1 MSHKSSSHVVNGSA
15 KMPIGIDDFKELM
28 ETGCFFVDKSD
39 FISELLRTGSKV
51 TLITRPRRFGKT
63 LNLSMLRYFF
73 SNHQAKENQKLFEH
87 LAVSQ
92 DADAMA
98 SMGQYPVIMLS
109 LKGVKSPT
117 LDEQLVYFKKIMSG
131 LYEEHMY
138 LYEHLDPINAAHFD
152 CIRQEKSNE
161 AQLAYSL
168 KNLIEFIE
176 RYHKK
181 KVVVLI
187 DEYDQPLLNAF
198 RGGFEETFGL
208 FFRNFMGAALKGN
221 NALRFSVVTG
231 IMQMAGSGMFSDFN
245 NADVYNLLD
254 ERYATAFGFSEQEV
268 HELLSDQGKKEKL
281 TEVKH
286 WYNGYL
292 FGENHVMY
300 NPWSV
305 LKYVSRGCIPKAYW
319 ADTSDNQLLKKEL
332 YAIGE
337 GTRARFLAL
346 LAESGKILVDLRES
360 LYFSEVGVDKEHA
373 LWVLL
378 LSAGYLKAVIKPGS
392 PSGMVRV
399 ELLVPNEEVRFIFRH
414 LFQGWLT
421 EALGSQDQMS
431 ELATQLVEGRV
442 TSFCQSLQNF
452 FLSSVSS
459 HDVRADTA
467 ESFYHGF
474 LLGLFSMIN
483 PTHTGHVRSNM
494 ESGLGRFDIAL
505 EPRNPNQGNP
515 GIIFEIKR
523 LDKILLINK
532 TEKQIEKLLEQDA
545 KKGLAQIT
553 EKAYDAELRARG
565 IEKIAHVSLAFCGK
579 QMTFVCKEPDSV
591 SS

>member
-15 KMPIGIDDFKELM
+15 KLPIGIDDFKELM
-28 ETGCFFVDKSD
+28 EAGCSFVDKSD
-39 FISELLRTGSKV
+39 FITELLRTGSKV

-73 SNHQAKENQKLFEH
+73 SNHHAKENQKLFKQ

-92 DADAMA
+92 DPEAMEA
-98 SMGQYPVIMLS
+98 MGQYPVIMLS
-109 LKGVKSPT
+109 LKGVKSSS
-117 LDEQLVYFKKIMSG
+117 LEEQLDYVKTIMQG
-131 LYEEHMY
+131 LYDSHMY
-138 LYEHLDPINAAHFD
+138 LYSQLNNHERLLFDRVCQRTLD
-152 CIRQEKSNE
+152 QSE
-161 AQLAYSL
+161 LAFSL
-168 KNLIEFIE
+168 QNLIKFVE

-221 NALRFSVVTG
+221 NALHFSVVTG

-245 NADVYNLLD
+245 NADVYTLLD

-268 HELLSDQGKKEKL
+268 HALLNDQGKKEKL
-281 TEVKH
+281 KEVKR

-305 LKYVSRGCIPKAYW
+305 LKYVSRSCVPKAYW

-346 LAESGKILVDLRES
+346 MAESGKILVDLRES

-399 ELLVPNEEVRFIFRH
+399 ELLVPNEEVRFIYRH

-421 EALGSQDQMS
+421 ETLGSQDQMS

-442 TSFCQSLQNF
+442 ASFCQSLQNF
-452 FLSSVSS
+452 FLSSVSL
-459 HDVRADTA
+459 HDVRVDTA

-483 PTHTGHVRSNM
+483 PTHAGHVRSNM

-505 EPRNPNQGNP
+505 EPRNPGQGNP

-523 LDKILLINK
+523 LDKILLMNK

-545 KKGLAQIT
+545 KKGLAQIK
-553 EKAYDAELRARG
+553 EKDYDADLRARG
-565 IEKIAHVSLAFCGK
+565 LKKIAHVSLAFCGK
-579 QMTFVCKEPDSV
+579 QMVYVCKEPN
-591 SS
+591 